1 MLVIVSELTW
11 EQLVQKIGVSEA
23 NKELDK
29 RTKEIFDTLKDL
41 TSVYNND
48 NSLQERVKVLKPVW
62 YPARDQYKR
71 TVLHLAALTGNTR
84 LVRALVFVGALV
96 NEQDGISQ
104 TPLTLALHKSH
115 VNTAKFLIDVG
126 ASVDNTFIEH
136 PIARY
141 KSPR

>member
-1 MLVIVSELTW
+1 MSVSVSELTW

-62 YPARDQYKR
+62 
-71 TVLHLAALTGNTR
+71 
-84 LVRALVFVGALV
+84 FVWPIQK
-96 NEQDGISQ
+96 NRC
-104 TPLTLALHKSH
+104 PPC
-115 VNTAKFLIDVG
+115 
-126 ASVDNTFIEH
+126 SVDWEH
-136 PIARY
+136 
-141 KSPR
+141 